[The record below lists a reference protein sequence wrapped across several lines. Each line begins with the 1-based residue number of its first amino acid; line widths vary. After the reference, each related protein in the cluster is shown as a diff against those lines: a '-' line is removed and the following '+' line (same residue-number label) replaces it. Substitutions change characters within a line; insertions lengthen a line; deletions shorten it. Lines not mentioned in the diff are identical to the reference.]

1 MANLW
6 KYIAVKWRKLF
17 AITPEEKYP
26 AMNNTQKEYREE
38 FGGIVDQYLVSYSS
52 ERKEKPDGYHRI
64 VYIDANDD
72 INWRIE
78 KEINLTEEDQK
89 NRNKAMS
96 KLRIAQSFPV
106 QNLPHDEILNYKKM
120 LGMGYN
126 AALLKDWE
134 EVDVAIREAE
144 KYRDDRNKERS
155 RYILLTAATIYVMVF
170 VSTCA
175 IMAWYYWYL
184 PAEIWGMAMGA
195 VGAYVSIWMRYGKM
209 DLTGLGTKGLHRLE
223 AFSRI
228 LIGVIFALVVIFMV
242 HSQIILGNLK
252 GANNEMY
259 LLPLM
264 GFCAGFSEKWIP
276 SILERFMSKSE
287 GQVQS
292 PDIK

>member
-1 MANLW
+1 MTSLW
-6 KYIAVKWRKLF
+6 KYLVVKWRKLF

-26 AMNNTQKEYREE
+26 AMNNIQKEYREE
-38 FGGIVDQYLVSYSS
+38 FGGIVDQYLISYSS
-52 ERKEKPDGYHRI
+52 DRKEKPDGYHRI
-64 VYIDANDD
+64 VYIDAEND
-72 INWRIE
+72 IQWRV
-78 KEINLTEEDQK
+78 NDQLSEEDQK
-89 NRNKAMS
+89 NRNQAMS
-96 KLRIAQSFPV
+96 KLRIAQSLPM
-106 QNLPHDEILNYKKM
+106 QNLSHEEILNYKKV

-126 AALLKDWE
+126 AALIKDWE

-155 RYILLTAATIYVMVF
+155 RNILLTAATFYVMLF
-170 VSTCA
+170 GIAAA
-175 IMAWYYWYL
+175 IAWYYWYM

-228 LIGVIFALVVIFMV
+228 LIGVIFALVVVFMV
-242 HSQIILGNLK
+242 HSQIIFGNLK

-259 LLPLM
+259 LLPVL

-276 SILERFMSKSE
+276 SILERFMSESE
-287 GQVQS
+287 SQVKS

>member
-1 MANLW
+1 ME
-6 KYIAVKWRKLF
+6 YITVKWRKLF

-155 RYILLTAATIYVMVF
+155 RYIVLTAATLYVMAFCIVDAF
-170 VSTCA
+170 A
-175 IMAWYYWYL
+175 LHYL
-184 PAEIWGMAMGA
+184 EKEAEIVGMLMGA

-209 DLTGLGTKGLHRLE
+209 DMTGLGTKGLHRLE

-228 LIGVIFALVVIFMV
+228 LIGVIFALVVVFMV
-242 HSQIILGNLK
+242 HSKIIFGNIEN
-252 GANNEMY
+252 AADMTC
-259 LLPLM
+259 LM
-264 GFCAGFSEKWIP
+264 AILGFCAGFSEKWIP
-276 SILERFMSKSE
+276 SILERFMSESKS
-287 GQVQS
+287 QV
-292 PDIK
+292 

>member
-1 MANLW
+1 ME
-6 KYIAVKWRKLF
+6 YITVKWRKLF

-155 RYILLTAATIYVMVF
+155 RYIVLTAATLYVMAFCIVDAF
-170 VSTCA
+170 A
-175 IMAWYYWYL
+175 LHYL
-184 PAEIWGMAMGA
+184 EKEAEIVGMLMGA

-209 DLTGLGTKGLHRLE
+209 DMTGLGTKGLHRLE

-228 LIGVIFALVVIFMV
+228 LIGVIFALVVVFMV
-242 HSQIILGNLK
+242 HSKIIFGNIEN
-252 GANNEMY
+252 AADMTC
-259 LLPLM
+259 LM
-264 GFCAGFSEKWIP
+264 AILGFCAGFSEKWIP
-276 SILERFMSKSE
+276 SILERYMSESKS
-287 GQVQS
+287 QV
-292 PDIK
+292 